1 MSGCKFVF
9 APYIFNMTDEMS
21 DRFINYVRT
30 GGSLY
35 FSGAGNERM
44 LNELVG
50 AKYTGS
56 MTKETRTYISPA
68 KGYESIF
75 GEFNDDFPMPFDCP
89 LPIAELSGD
98 ESAAAYITLPYTA
111 RSEKRFASI
120 HSDPPGIRNPASAL
134 VIRKYGKGNV
144 IWSAAP
150 IELDGRIHL
159 ITAAYKSDGGCS

>member
-1 MSGCKFVF
+1 MIENHVPVQVLSNSCPDRMSGCKIVF

-111 RSEKRFASI
+111 RAKNRFASI
-120 HSDPPGIRNPASAL
+120 HQIRRPYVPGIRHL
-134 VIRKYGKGNV
+134 IRKYGK
-144 IWSAAP
+144 A
-150 IELDGRIHL
+150 
-159 ITAAYKSDGGCS
+159 T